1 MNVPPKNKPS
11 RIKYKN
17 CKPVLI
23 VDDTLGNR
31 ELFAMQVREYG
42 LPARHAET
50 GKQAVDILAA
60 EPDAFS
66 LVMMDLSM
74 PDMDG
79 FRVAGELKTMPFPPL
94 VILLSVHGDP
104 ASRERGYQVGC
115 NAYVDKGQG
124 WPALLEAMQKV
135 LA

>member
-1 MNVPPKNKPS
+1 M
-11 RIKYKN
+11 
-17 CKPVLI
+17 
-23 VDDTLGNR
+23 DDTLGNR

-79 FRVAGELKTMPFPPL
+79 FTATQLIREREKGTGHHVPIIAVTAYAVPG
-94 VILLSVHGDP
+94 
-104 ASRERGYQVGC
+104 SREMCLGAGMDDFFSKPLMLVDVG
-115 NAYVDKGQG
+115 D
-124 WPALLEAMQKV
+124 M
-135 LA
+135 LAKWLPLGTETESQT